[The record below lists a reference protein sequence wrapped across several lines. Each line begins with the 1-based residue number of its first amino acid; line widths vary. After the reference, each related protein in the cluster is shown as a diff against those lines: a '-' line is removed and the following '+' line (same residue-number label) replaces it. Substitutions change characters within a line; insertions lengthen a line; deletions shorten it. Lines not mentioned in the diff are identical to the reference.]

1 MGRNNRLKELDHLR
15 QDIARMGHLVVRQLE
30 TALQALDDFDPTL
43 AESVIENDDLIDN
56 LNLRVEARSFEMASR
71 PGLSDGQQR
80 AARSALKVATN
91 LEHAGDAAA
100 DICKHIRIMKHEG
113 VPSARFDFA
122 PLPDLAVKS
131 LREAVRAYLREDLAL
146 AKRACQREPEMDHL
160 YVEGL
165 TRVSTTIESRPGR
178 AREALHELAFLKY
191 LEKIGDYVLNIGE
204 QAIYL
209 TSGRRLKFGQFQQL
223 DEMLGA
229 ASSESGF
236 AAYTDG
242 ISGAVVARVGN
253 GVPLLYKEGSKRKIE
268 AEVAKSAAWRNID
281 RNLIPKVLTT
291 TSYQGRQALLREYVD
306 GALLSYLLFE
316 EGDTELELAVTKLLC
331 QTLRHLWTHTLVAR
345 APEVGY
351 VQQIEERLPEVYS
364 VHPELRR
371 QAATRPRF
379 RGGVCLPLRQQLERL
394 SAFEPELAPPFSVWL
409 HGDFNPNNV
418 VYSRRDGALK
428 FIDIHRSHFGDY
440 LEDVTVFLVG
450 LKREPELSNGRRAA
464 LKNVESVIV
473 EAVRGFAAQHS
484 DDGFERRMLLGL
496 GRSYLTSARIILQ
509 PAHAESL
516 FRQGRVCLQK
526 ALDRA

>member
-1 MGRNNRLKELDHLR
+1 
-15 QDIARMGHLVVRQLE
+15 MGHLVVRQLE
-30 TALQALDDFDPTL
+30 AAIQALDDFDPAL
-43 AESVIENDDLIDN
+43 AESVIENDDLVDN
-56 LNLRVEARSFEMASR
+56 LNLRVEARSFEMASHA
-71 PGLSDGQQR
+71 GLSDAQQR

-100 DICKHIRIMKHEG
+100 DICKHIRIMKREG
-113 VPSARFDFA
+113 GTPARFDFA

-146 AKRACQREPEMDHL
+146 ARRACQREPEMDHL

-165 TRVSTTIESRPGR
+165 SRVSTAIEERPDS
-178 AREALHELAFLKY
+178 ARERLHELALLKY
-191 LEKIGDYVLNIGE
+191 LEKIGDYVINIGE

-229 ASSESGF
+229 ASAESGF
-236 AAYTDG
+236 APYMDG
-242 ISGAVVARVGN
+242 ISGAMVARVGN

-268 AEVAKSAAWRNID
+268 AEVTKSAAWRSID

-316 EGDTELELAVTKLLC
+316 EGDAELELAVTGLLC
-331 QTLRHLWTHTLVAR
+331 QTLLHLWTHTLVER
-345 APEVGY
+345 APEMTY
-351 VQQIEERLPEVYS
+351 VRQIEERLPEVYS

-371 QAATRPRF
+371 LATAKLRF

-394 SAFEPELAPPFSVWL
+394 SAVQKELAPPFSVWL
-409 HGDFNPNNV
+409 HGDFNANNV
-418 VYSRRDGALK
+418 VYNRRDGGLK

-450 LKREPELSNGRRAA
+450 LKREPELSNARRAA
-464 LKNVESVIV
+464 LKRVESVIV
-473 EAVRGFAAQHS
+473 EAVRGFAAQR
-484 DDGFERRMLLGL
+484 DDESFERRLLLGL

-509 PAHAESL
+509 PAHAEWL